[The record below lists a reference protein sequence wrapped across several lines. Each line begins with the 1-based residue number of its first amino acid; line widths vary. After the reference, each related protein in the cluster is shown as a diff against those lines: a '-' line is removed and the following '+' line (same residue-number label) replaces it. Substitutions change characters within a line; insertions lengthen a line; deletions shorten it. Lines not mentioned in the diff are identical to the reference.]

1 MKTQIKPGG
10 MEVAMPLDTP
20 REYEIIAG
28 HPEIDRVELMAT
40 VTDDDFK
47 NALMMI
53 NTNMMETGKA
63 NAFAVY
69 KTPEKI
75 EISDPVLAESEYVCR
90 YGEDPTK
97 CIWHEEVKIDELLRD
112 DSPKKQSLLCAR
124 DDELCETVPRKD
136 VWAYIVGL
144 PMGKLDRKGLT
155 ADDIRR
161 PTLDFLDLYLQQERL
176 HPGFIL
182 GILTND
188 GNKSGILLL
197 KKNEKADHIESRSWG
212 NLGKGDEVSRELIL
226 GAMDSAGIA
235 YADIDLSCPKNRDSG
250 KLYNQRIEKAVNKI
264 F

>member
-1 MKTQIKPGG
+1 M
-10 MEVAMPLDTP
+10 
-20 REYEIIAG
+20 
-28 HPEIDRVELMAT
+28 
-40 VTDDDFK
+40 
-47 NALMMI
+47 
-53 NTNMMETGKA
+53 
-63 NAFAVY
+63 
-69 KTPEKI
+69 I
-75 EISDPVLAESEYVCR
+75 EISDPVLAEPEYVCR

-97 CIWHEEVKIDELLRD
+97 CIWHDEVKIDELLRD
-112 DSPKKQSLLCAR
+112 DSPKKQSLLCTRA
-124 DDELCETVPRKD
+124 DVSCENAPRKD

-161 PTLDFLDLYLQQERL
+161 PTLDFLDLYLQQEQL

-197 KKNEKADHIESRSWG
+197 KKNEKADHINTRAWG
-212 NLGKGDEVSRELIL
+212 NLGRGDEVSRELIL

-235 YADIDLSCPKNRDSG
+235 YADVDLSCPKNRDSER
-250 KLYNQRIEKAVNKI
+250 LYRQRVEKAVNKI